1 MDEVDISADLLVFPA
16 PLTCPAACIFLC
28 TTACLQELV
37 TLSISSL
44 RVDTEHPKS
53 TED

>member
-1 MDEVDISADLLVFPA
+1 MGKVDISADLLVFPA

-44 RVDTEHPKS
+44 RVDTEDPKS